1 MINPIKKN
9 KKKIKSKLEI
19 KKTAPFLFLGVF
31 ILVFSFYLT
40 EKTTGNNEEKETK
53 TEEIKLSE
61 SLLPIRKWEIDAPS
75 IDARS
80 GVVAYIDSENNK
92 KFVFEKNKDLKVPI
106 ASITKLMT
114 ALIVL
119 ENYDLDETIT
129 ISEEIF
135 GSNFSRNNN
144 FFPKEEY
151 RVKDLLYSLLM
162 ESDNTVSRILAQ
174 KINFIELMNEKALN
188 LGMTNTY
195 FINPSGLDPLDVSQV
210 ANYSTA
216 KDLTILVEVILEKPL
231 IIEILSTSEY
241 NLIRQDGFFKHTIIN
256 TNELL
261 SEMPEIIMG
270 KTGTTSR
277 AGQCLV
283 LAVSKNNKGYLI
295 SVILGSKDRFKETK
309 KIINWANK
317 AYYWEIN
324 KW

>member
-1 MINPIKKN
+1 MKNFTRKKKKRKNNELKIKK
-9 KKKIKSKLEI
+9 IVS
-19 KKTAPFLFLGVF
+19 FLFLIVL
-31 ILVFSFYLT
+31 ISSVSFYLISKDT
-40 EKTTGNNEEKETK
+40 NNDSIEKETEI
-53 TEEIKLSE
+53 EEMKLSD
-61 SLLPIRKWEIDAPS
+61 SLLPIRKWEIDAPT

-80 GVVAYIDSENNK
+80 GVVTYVNLEGDK

-119 ENYDLDETIT
+119 ENYDLNETIT
-129 ISEEIF
+129 ISDEIF
-135 GSNFSRNNN
+135 SMDFSSNN
-144 FFPKEEY
+144 FFPREEY
-151 RVKDLLYSLLM
+151 RVKDLVYSLLM
-162 ESDNTVSRILAQ
+162 ESNNAVSYILAQ
-174 KINFIELMNEKALN
+174 EINFVELMNKKALD

-195 FINPSGLDPLDVSQV
+195 FVNPSGLDPLNTSDT

-216 KDLTILVEVILEKPL
+216 RDLINLIEAVLEKPL
-231 IIEILSTSEY
+231 IVEILSTSEY
-241 NLIRQDGFFKHTIIN
+241 DLIRQDGFFKYTVIN

-261 SEMPEIIMG
+261 FEMPEIIMG
-270 KTGTTSR
+270 KTGTTKR

-295 SVILGSKDRFKETK
+295 SVILGSRDRFNETR
-309 KIINWANK
+309 KIIDWAKK